1 MGKRAFTPGPWTVNQ
16 AGPADDED
24 FIFRAVIGPNMGGGI
39 EVAIVTTGS
48 YSDDVEAA
56 NACLIAAAPE
66 LLEALRALAR
76 EASPLMEQWGPRDRR
91 ALDAARAA
99 IARAEGRA

>member
-1 MGKRAFTPGPWTVNQ
+1 MESKHTPTPGPWHVSKHQNGRE
-16 AGPADDED
+16 ALIYGHDD
-24 FIFRAVIGPNMGGGI
+24 F
-39 EVAIVTTGS
+39 EVARAC
-48 YSDDVEAA
+48 YPNRDA

-99 IARAEGRA
+99 IAKAEGRA